1 MASGDDSTSAW
12 KGPLQQHSTGKK
24 SPVFAKNSLFSY
36 TLSCTHKVARK
47 RIYPCVLH
55 RIAPLPRESKEHSV
69 SSQCRDCWTLWLR
82 RSSVVNRVS
91 HKCLVSVTLVS
102 AVHCGLSTI
111 ASTEMPMPLTTSIWK
126 RQREERQKRKWM
138 SVLCKRKEGD
148 ILDIYY
154 YCWIHSQFRFIF
166 FLGAPGVRVILLA
179 ALLGVLTFGVLPSL
193 DSGIFCTDFF
203 SDSTRIFPAFG
214 VSFLSSSE
222 AKVKADPSSRLAT
235 VRDNMRLN
243 DELCCWLSLIR
254 DMLTGVDVA
263 KGSSGDKCHDSLSS
277 SFSARPTILSL
288 KMLGLFRAGDGCDDR
303 DLFRPANNGGGI
315 GNGESAVVA
324 AVVVLHFLIYFRVCM
339 HLLQWYISI
348 VKSVWTW
355 KLLKNEQNRQPTCTE
370 RGTMILAYAPVT
382 THPNLARFWNLGQ
395 SNNAHGSR

>member
-1 MASGDDSTSAW
+1 M
-12 KGPLQQHSTGKK
+12 
-24 SPVFAKNSLFSY
+24 
-36 TLSCTHKVARK
+36 
-47 RIYPCVLH
+47 
-55 RIAPLPRESKEHSV
+55 
-69 SSQCRDCWTLWLR
+69 
-82 RSSVVNRVS
+82 
-91 HKCLVSVTLVS
+91 
-102 AVHCGLSTI
+102 
-111 ASTEMPMPLTTSIWK
+111 
-126 RQREERQKRKWM
+126 
-138 SVLCKRKEGD
+138 
-148 ILDIYY
+148 
-154 YCWIHSQFRFIF
+154 
-166 FLGAPGVRVILLA
+166 RVILLA

-254 DMLTGVDVA
+254 DTLTGVDVA

-339 HLLQWYISI
+339 HLLQ
-348 VKSVWTW
+348 
-355 KLLKNEQNRQPTCTE
+355 
-370 RGTMILAYAPVT
+370 
-382 THPNLARFWNLGQ
+382 
-395 SNNAHGSR
+395 